1 MEIKMQLARGHE
13 PADSSELWQRY
24 LRAERLL
31 AANAAKL
38 SSDLR
43 IRPHWIGDA
52 GRFWYRWKS
61 LAGVEFVLGDP
72 ATAERKPAFDQ
83 DRLAAALSQSSG
95 QPCTAARLPF
105 SEIEFLDDGGS
116 VAFELAVD
124 GKRERWTCDLESYAC
139 ARIGEP
145 PTVAGHVVRSP
156 DDQWEA
162 FTRGHNVWVRCLSSG
177 DERALTTDGVEKN
190 DYGEHLLSPLTT
202 GGIDDP
208 PPPFIKWSPDSR
220 KLLFCRVDQRE
231 APQFHLVQSA
241 PKDGA
246 LRPKLHSFAYPLPG
260 DDVLPLAYVFCADL
274 NTGAVIAVDIDP
286 IEVQYHGPPVYGE
299 GLWWS
304 ADSGTIYFLR
314 QGRGY
319 FRIDLSIIDADT
331 GAARIAISEESAS
344 GIDPSVWR
352 GTSNLRVFAA
362 GSRAVWYSQRDG
374 WGHLYLYDTE
384 EGALIRQL
392 TAGSYEVSN
401 VEYVD
406 EAAGLVYFSAMGRE
420 ADRDPYYGHLY
431 RLSLEGGE
439 PELLTPEDAD
449 HAIAFAPGG
458 GCFIDN
464 YSTLEEPPVIVLR
477 AADGALLCELE
488 RADISA
494 LEATGWR
501 KPERFKAK
509 ARDGSTD
516 IFGALF
522 RPSDLDADARY
533 PVIDYIYGGPQAI
546 QAPAAFADAARE
558 REKNFWE
565 AQSLAELGF
574 VVIMVDGLG
583 MPGRSK
589 AQHDHSYR
597 NLADNGLPDHISA
610 IRQLADR
617 YSYLDISRVGIFGHS
632 AGGYASC
639 RAMFAYPD
647 FYKVAV
653 SSAGNH
659 DHRLDKATW
668 VERYMGLPVGEH
680 YVFSAN
686 QNHARNLKGKLLLIH
701 GDMDENVHVA
711 STLVVV
717 DALIKA
723 NKDFDLLIMP
733 NQPHSCTAHPYFVRR
748 RWDYFLRHLLG
759 LEPPAGYQISE

>member
-1 MEIKMQLARGHE
+1 MEIKLNLARGHQPSTE
-13 PADSSELWQRY
+13 PDMRRRY

-38 SSDLR
+38 TSDLL
-43 IRPHWIGDA
+43 IEPNWIGDS

-61 LAGVEFVLGDP
+61 LSGVEFVLVDP
-72 ATAERKPAFDQ
+72 ATGEQKPAFDHE
-83 DRLAAALSQSSG
+83 RLAASLSQATG
-95 QPCTAARLPF
+95 KPCAASQLPF
-105 SEIEFLDDGGS
+105 SEIEFADDGGL
-116 VAFELAVD
+116 VFELEAE
-124 GKRERWTCDLESYAC
+124 GARQRWSCDLDSYAC
-139 ARIGEP
+139 ACIGGAP
-145 PTVAGHVVRSP
+145 AVAGNVVLSP
-156 DDQWEA
+156 DGQWEA
-162 FTRGHNVWVRCLSSG
+162 FTRDHNLWVRSLATG
-177 DERALTTDGVEKN
+177 EERAITSDGAKKN
-190 DYGEHLLSPLTT
+190 DYGENLLSPLTS
-202 GGIDDP
+202 GGIEDP
-208 PPPFIKWSPDSR
+208 PPPFIKWSPDSG

-231 APQFHLVQSA
+231 APQFHLVQSV

-246 LRPKLHSFAYPLPG
+246 IRPKLHSFAYPLPG
-260 DDVLPLAYVFCADL
+260 DEVLPLAYLVCADL
-274 NTGAVIAVDIDP
+274 NSGAVAEIDIEP
-286 IEVQYHGPPVYGE
+286 IEVQYHGPPVYGD

-304 ADSGTIYFLR
+304 DDSQTIYFVR

-319 FRIDLSIIDADT
+319 FRIDLAVVDAAT
-331 GAARIAISEESAS
+331 GDSRIAISEESKT

-352 GTSNLRVFAA
+352 GSSNVRVFAD
-362 GSRAVWYSQRDG
+362 GTRALWYSQRDG
-374 WGHLYLYDTE
+374 WGHLYLYDADS
-384 EGALIRQL
+384 GDLIRQL
-392 TAGSYEVSN
+392 TAGAYEVSN
-401 VEYVD
+401 VEHVD
-406 EAAGLVYFSAMGRE
+406 EAAGLVYFTAMGRE
-420 ADRDPYYGHLY
+420 KARDPYYGHLY
-431 RLSLEGGE
+431 RVGLDGGE
-439 PELLTPEDAD
+439 PQLLTPEDAD
-449 HAIAFAPGG
+449 HSIAFAPGG
-458 GCFIDN
+458 SCFIDN
-464 YSTLEEPPVIVLR
+464 YSTLEQAPAFLLR
-477 AADGALLCELE
+477 AADGSIICELE

-501 KPERFKAK
+501 KPERFVAK
-509 ARDGSTD
+509 ARDGGTD
-516 IFGALF
+516 VYGALF
-522 RPSDLDADARY
+522 VPSDLDPDAQY

-574 VVIMVDGLG
+574 AVVMIDGLG

-589 AQHDHSYR
+589 AQHDHSYL
-597 NLADNGLPDHISA
+597 NLPDNGLPDHISA

-617 YSYLDISRVGIFGHS
+617 YNYLDISRVGIFGHS

-668 VERYMGLPVGEH
+668 VERYMSPTVGAH
-680 YVFSAN
+680 YDFSAN

-711 STLVVV
+711 STMVVV
-717 DALIKA
+717 DELIKS

-748 RWDYFLRHLLG
+748 RWDYFVRHLLG
-759 LEPPAGYQISE
+759 LEPPVGYQIQ